1 MKIIRAEA
9 GLLVLP
15 EAKAFSFRFVPF
27 DPVPGSYG
35 PGAQILFLILFQI
48 YPRWRGYSPTYCGN
62 SSYPQEVY
70 VIPISPFLFSA
81 QPFLTRLG
89 TACRLFAA
97 DDKKFVLSKKSNG
110 SLTFYHAKTLFFHGF
125 LRWLEKR
132 KNKGIFIYLFNYSL
146 LGFFRQASPFGIPC
160 LLCIYC
166 LFILGIFLY
175 FTQNF
180 KGHTDLLLKVLLLVI
195 VPFFRIKIGFRVKI
209 GTGIT
214 GPILFGVIWKYP
226 LAFKKWGEGSIH
238 EKPEM

>member
-97 DDKKFVLSKKSNG
+97 DDKKFVLSKKKQRQLNILPRQNAVFSRVFTLIRKKKKQG
-110 SLTFYHAKTLFFHGF
+110 HFYLSF
-125 LRWLEKR
+125 
-132 KNKGIFIYLFNYSL
+132 
-146 LGFFRQASPFGIPC
+146 
-160 LLCIYC
+160 
-166 LFILGIFLY
+166 
-175 FTQNF
+175 
-180 KGHTDLLLKVLLLVI
+180 
-195 VPFFRIKIGFRVKI
+195 
-209 GTGIT
+209 
-214 GPILFGVIWKYP
+214 
-226 LAFKKWGEGSIH
+226 
-238 EKPEM
+238 